1 MIKEYIKKNPN
12 TKIILGILWGV
23 AVGLLFRAACYGRKC
38 VIINAPKVKDVTS
51 KIHSSG
57 KEDGKCY
64 RFVSTDT
71 TCTDKA
77 IEDS

>member
-12 TKIILGILWGV
+12 AKVILGILWGV

-38 VIINAPKVKDVTS
+38 VIINAPVVEDVTK

-57 KEDGKCY
+57 KGDGKCY
-64 RFVSTDT
+64 RLVSTDSD
-71 TCTDKA
+71 CTDKA
-77 IEDS
+77 IDE